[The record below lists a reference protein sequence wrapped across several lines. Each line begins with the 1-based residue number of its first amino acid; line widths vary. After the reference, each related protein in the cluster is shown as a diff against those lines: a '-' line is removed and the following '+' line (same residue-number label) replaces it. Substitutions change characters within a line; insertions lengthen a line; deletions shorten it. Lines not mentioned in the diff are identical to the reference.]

1 VGQFRS
7 AGGLVLLSG
16 RKLGPQISCRSQI
29 RALRNALG
37 VFCQRCAWR
46 RFSFP
51 VTVAVLGSACR
62 RTPVALPSTKS
73 SMPAASRTA
82 RTAVSA
88 AALPGVSRALSS
100 AYRLASLMTA
110 RLASSCRV
118 QPSKLR
124 AARTCTP
131 EIAFWSAPFVDRII
145 ASVTR
150 RIGRPIT
157 KSALEK
163 ISKGK
168 QRRHTDY
175 PHPILELETSDSVV
189 VEKKFR
195 DLIPH
200 VATKGSP
207 PLGQW
212 WS

>member
-1 VGQFRS
+1 
-7 AGGLVLLSG
+7 
-16 RKLGPQISCRSQI
+16 
-29 RALRNALG
+29 
-37 VFCQRCAWR
+37 
-46 RFSFP
+46 
-51 VTVAVLGSACR
+51 
-62 RTPVALPSTKS
+62 
-73 SMPAASRTA
+73 
-82 RTAVSA
+82 
-88 AALPGVSRALSS
+88 
-100 AYRLASLMTA
+100 
-110 RLASSCRV
+110 
-118 QPSKLR
+118 
-124 AARTCTP
+124 
-131 EIAFWSAPFVDRII
+131 VDRII

-175 PHPILELETSDSVV
+175 PHPILELETSDGVV